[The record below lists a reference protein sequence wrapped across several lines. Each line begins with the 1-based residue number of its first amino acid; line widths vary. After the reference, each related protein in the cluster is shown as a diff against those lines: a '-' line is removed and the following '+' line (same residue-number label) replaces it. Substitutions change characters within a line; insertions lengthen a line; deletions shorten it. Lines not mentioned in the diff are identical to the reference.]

1 MNILVTGG
9 AGFVGSFIC
18 ESHLK
23 RGDSVIALDLSDG
36 AKIDHLMDNPEFRFL
51 QGSITDELLM
61 DREIRAC
68 DVIYHLAA
76 IADPRV
82 YVEDPLR
89 TMEMDLVAGLKVV
102 EAASRYAKKLI
113 FTSTSEVYGRN
124 PKVPWQEDDDRVLGS
139 TTVNRWCYATSK
151 AAVEHLILAHRQRNS
166 LEFVIFRL
174 FNIYGPR
181 LDTLG
186 AGRVIPIFLHRFL
199 NGLPV
204 QVHGDGKQT
213 RTFCYV
219 EDAVEGMVQSAM
231 SPAAAN
237 TILNVGTD
245 LEISVLEIAHTL
257 KRLGGFESEIEFV
270 SHESVFG
277 TSYEDIPRRVPDLS
291 RIEDLVGWKATT
303 ALDDGLVKT
312 IEYYREQA
320 SRSMYE

>member
-18 ESHLK
+18 ESHLQ

-36 AKIDHLMDNPEFRFL
+36 AKIDHLMDNPDFRFL

-89 TMEMDLVAGLKVV
+89 TMEMDLVAGLQVV
-102 EAASRYAKKLI
+102 EAASRYAKKII

-124 PKVPWQEDDDRVLGS
+124 PKVPWQEDDDRVLGP

-199 NGLPV
+199 NGLTV

-219 EDAVEGMVQSAM
+219 EDAVDGMVQSAM

-291 RIEDLVGWKATT
+291 RIQDIVGWRATT
-303 ALDDGLVKT
+303 SLDDGLART

>member
-1 MNILVTGG
+1 MNILITGG

-18 ESHLK
+18 ESHLE
-23 RGDSVIALDLSDG
+23 RGDSVVALDLSDG
-36 AKIDHLMDNPEFRFL
+36 SKINHLLDNPDFRFL

-89 TMEMDLVAGLKVV
+89 TMEMDLVAGLQVV
-102 EAASRYAKKLI
+102 EAASRYGKKI
-113 FTSTSEVYGRN
+113 VFTSTSEVYGRN
-124 PKVPWQEDDDRVLGS
+124 PKIPWAEDDDRVLGS
-139 TTVNRWCYATSK
+139 TSVNRWCYATSK
-151 AAVEHLILAHRQRNS
+151 AAVEHFILAHRQRNA

-174 FNIYGPR
+174 FNVYGPR
-181 LDTLG
+181 LDSLG
-186 AGRVIPIFLHRFL
+186 AGRVIPIFLHRFF

-204 QVHGDGKQT
+204 QVHGDGRQT

-237 TILNVGTD
+237 SILNVGTD
-245 LEISVLEIAHTL
+245 REVSVLEIAETL
-257 KRLGGFESEIEFV
+257 KRLGGFDSDIEFV
-270 SHESVFG
+270 THESVFG

-291 RIEDLVGWKATT
+291 RIHGLVGWSAETS
-303 ALDDGLVKT
+303 LDDGLEKT
-312 IEYYREQA
+312 IEYFRDQA
-320 SRSMYE
+320 GRSMYK

>member
-18 ESHLK
+18 ESHLE
-23 RGDSVIALDLSDG
+23 RGDSVVALDLSDG
-36 AKIDHLMDNPEFRFL
+36 DKIKHLLDNPSLRFL

-68 DVIYHLAA
+68 DMIYHLAA

-89 TMEMDLVAGLKVV
+89 TMEMDLVAGLQVV
-102 EAASRYAKKLI
+102 EAASRYGKKI
-113 FTSTSEVYGRN
+113 VFTSTSEVYGRN
-124 PKVPWQEDDDRVLGS
+124 PKVPWSEDDDRVLGS

-151 AAVEHLILAHRQRNS
+151 AAVEHLILAHRQRNA

-174 FNIYGPR
+174 FNVYGPR
-181 LDTLG
+181 LDSLG

-204 QVHGDGKQT
+204 QVHGDGQQT

-219 EDAVEGMVQSAM
+219 EDAVDGMVQSAT
-231 SPAAAN
+231 SPTTAN
-237 TILNVGTD
+237 SILNVGTD
-245 LEISVLEIAHTL
+245 REVSVLEIATML
-257 KRLGGFESEIEFV
+257 KRLGGFDSAIEFV

-277 TSYEDIPRRVPDLS
+277 ASYEDIPRRVPDLR
-291 RIEDLVGWKATT
+291 RIRDLVGWSAKTS
-303 ALDDGLVKT
+303 LDDGLAKT
-312 IEYYREQA
+312 IEYFRDQA
-320 SRSMYE
+320 GRRMYE